1 MKHRFQ
7 IRLIVFSLLLFPEL
21 AFAHGFAGSGW
32 LHPLTGIDHMCAMV
46 AVGAWSAQIGG
57 KAIWRVPAAFVT
69 AMLIGGIIGFEHFIL
84 PATEYGIV
92 FSVFLLGVAIASECR
107 FGVLLASLGVGIF
120 GLCHGYAHGVEMP
133 TQDNKFSYAIGF
145 IITTAGLHL
154 VGAIGG
160 LLLLEEPKG
169 RKTLRL
175 LGACCTLVGVYLFY
189 KLVR

>member
-1 MKHRFQ
+1 MASKFQ
-7 IRLIVFSLLLFPEL
+7 LCLIGFSLLLLPEL
-21 AFAHGFAGSGW
+21 ASAHGFAGSGW

-57 KAIWRVPAAFVT
+57 KAIWRVPAAFVV
-69 AMLIGGIIGFEHFIL
+69 AMLIGGIIGFEHFTI
-84 PATEYGIV
+84 PATEFGIV
-92 FSVFLLGVAIASECR
+92 FSVSLLGVAIATECR

-133 TQDNKFSYAIGF
+133 TQENKFGYAAGF
-145 IITTAGLHL
+145 VITTAGLHL

-160 LLLLEEPKG
+160 LLLLEEPNG

-175 LGACCTLVGVYLFY
+175 LGACCALVGIYLFY
-189 KLVR
+189 KLVH